1 MWISF
6 FSMYIFP
13 IQIEWQHLMLIEN
26 YSDVSINKTL
36 MEKYKYKIWILLSI
50 IFTNQKKE
58 KYFIIFYYLQYFII
72 LFEIYNNY
80 EKNFTI
86 QKFL

>member
-1 MWISF
+1 
-6 FSMYIFP
+6 
-13 IQIEWQHLMLIEN
+13 
-26 YSDVSINKTL
+26 

-80 EKNFTI
+80 EKNFII

>member
-1 MWISF
+1 
-6 FSMYIFP
+6 
-13 IQIEWQHLMLIEN
+13 MLIEN
-26 YSDVSINKTL
+26 YSDISINKTL

>member
-1 MWISF
+1 
-6 FSMYIFP
+6 
-13 IQIEWQHLMLIEN
+13 MLIEN

-36 MEKYKYKIWILLSI
+36 MEKYKYTIWILLSI